1 MLTIIISQFQISLS
15 KIHSRNYFGLLSK
28 TCQGNKEGQIPCFHP
43 KGFSFFLLSCLI
55 CSQIWLNYLL
65 DDHTNLTTS
74 QILNRNPN
82 SDAENH
88 LEQQQNQDHHKL
100 ERVHKIAKIQG
111 KLKTRSLKI
120 TPRNKTAQNPRKTRD

>member
-1 MLTIIISQFQISLS
+1 
-15 KIHSRNYFGLLSK
+15 
-28 TCQGNKEGQIPCFHP
+28 
-43 KGFSFFLLSCLI
+43 
-55 CSQIWLNYLL
+55 
-65 DDHTNLTTS
+65 LTTS